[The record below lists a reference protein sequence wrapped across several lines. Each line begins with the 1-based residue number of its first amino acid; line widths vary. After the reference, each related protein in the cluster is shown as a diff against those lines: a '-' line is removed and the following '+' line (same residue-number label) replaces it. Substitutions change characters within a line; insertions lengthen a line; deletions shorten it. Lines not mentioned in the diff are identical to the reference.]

1 MSTTLEDLFRPYG
14 IPPTPLHEAV
24 QDAARQ
30 AGWIPPWDREQQQRQ
45 KKSAGKRSGRSRG
58 GLASIRRSIVT
69 IARKRQASKYAPYAN
84 ASVDALEEEYH
95 ALLGDGGGENCTT
108 LAKGK
113 NDLCLLVPRIL
124 ARCSTADR
132 EKLKKASRETLLK
145 DLKQVLKLQ
154 RESR

>member
-30 AGWIPPWDREQQQRQ
+30 AGWIPPWDREQHQRQ
-45 KKSAGKRSGRSRG
+45 KKSAGKRSGRSRA

-69 IARKRQASKYAPYAN
+69 VAHTRQASKYAPYAN

-95 ALLGDGGGENCTT
+95 ALLGDGAGENCTT
-108 LAKGK
+108 LAKDK
-113 NDLCLLVPRIL
+113 NDVCLLVPRIL
-124 ARCSTADR
+124 ASCSTADR
-132 EKLKKASRETLLK
+132 EKLKKGELRDAVK
-145 DLKQVLKLQ
+145 GPKAGA
-154 RESR
+154 